1 MSGRP
6 LDVLIALSE
15 EGAASATAAALRRRG
30 HRVSV
35 CAPAAVDRA
44 PHVDDALVCDL
55 PTLERL
61 RAEQQSAPALLVDLE
76 TTPEAFRAALRLG
89 ATEVLTR
96 PWLLSELADRVEA
109 CAAAR
114 TTPPRPDELRL
125 DVEADPDRV
134 EDALRELAAFLVAR
148 AVCPT
153 TRTRALSA
161 CAEVLD
167 NVLRHAYP
175 LGVDGRAALR
185 ARLEQRDL
193 RVSIADRGAGFDAPA
208 VAHAAQ
214 GGLARARALAEEL
227 RVDSRTGA
235 GTRVE
240 LDFVAWRVDFD
251 EDDTID
257 LSELDWLPPA
267 LARRV
272 LESLTGAGSE
282 PLYNLSPALAVT
294 VGRLLTGATPR
305 QRAERALWS

>member
-1 MSGRP
+1 MSARA
-6 LDVLIALSE
+6 LEILIALSD
-15 EGAASATAAALRRRG
+15 EGAASATAGALRRRG

-35 CAPAAVDRA
+35 CAPDEADGAPRA
-44 PHVDDALVCDL
+44 EDALVCDL
-55 PTLERL
+55 ATLERL
-61 RAEQQSAPALLVDLE
+61 RAAQQTAPALLVDLE
-76 TTPEAFRAALRLG
+76 ATPEAFRAALRLG
-89 ATEVLTR
+89 AADVLTR
-96 PWLLSELADRVEA
+96 PWLLSELADRIEA

-114 TTPPRPDELRL
+114 VTPPRADELRL
-125 DVEADPDRV
+125 EVAADPERV

-148 AVCPT
+148 GVCPT

-175 LGVDGRAALR
+175 LGADGGASLG
-185 ARLEQRDL
+185 ARLEERDL
-193 RVSIADRGAGFDAPA
+193 RVVVADRGAGFDATA
-208 VAHAAQ
+208 QAGAAS

-227 RVDSRTGA
+227 RVHSRARG

-251 EDDTID
+251 EDDAID